1 MKIHRKCRT
10 DFIEK
15 NIVKLLPTTTE
26 LKFIQSNILLLCFF
40 KLDPKDQGK
49 CWDAAGSTIFAHKK
63 KQQKNIDNRQRQKCC
78 AISFAH

>member
-49 CWDAAGSTIFAHKK
+49 CWDAAGSTIFAK